1 MLKYIQFFQILN
13 IFYAILKIPNYID
26 IVMNSNIIEQFTLLL
41 KQIEAEY
48 LNAQVENNPKEI
60 SAHKFR
66 LQSNKRILGIIKNI
80 DFEIT
85 DPSDLNGI
93 QGIGDGTKR
102 RIAEILETGKL
113 SELKNK
119 YDKKKQEKINSIQEL
134 ERVIGIG
141 SSTAKKLITKYGIT
155 SVKELK
161 KAIKNGEVEVSNA
174 ILLGLKYYGIVEGNI
189 PRKEIDQV
197 EKYLEKQAENI
208 NEDLEIMICGSYR
221 RGKATSGDIDI
232 LIYHPGMKTTK
243 EMLNP
248 EKYNLKPYFEIFI
261 SNLTKNGFLLDHMTD
276 GSNKKYMGFC
286 KYKSNPVRRIDVR
299 FIPYESLPSAM
310 LYFTGPYELNTIMR
324 SSAKKRKMILNEYGL
339 YKVDANEIKTPVKI
353 KSEADIFNALGMD
366 YLTPQ
371 ERETF
376 NTGKINKSK

>member
-1 MLKYIQFFQILN
+1 
-13 IFYAILKIPNYID
+13 
-26 IVMNSNIIEQFTLLL
+26 MNSNIIEQFTMLV
-41 KQIEAEY
+41 KQNEAEY

-60 SAHKFR
+60 SANRFR
-66 LQSNKRILGIIKNI
+66 LKSNKAILGIIKRI

-85 DPSDLNGI
+85 DPSDVNGI
-93 QGIGDGTKR
+93 KGIGESTKR

-161 KAIKNGEVEVSNA
+161 KAIKSGEIEVSNA

-197 EKYLEKQAENI
+197 DKYLQKQAEKI

-221 RGKATSGDIDI
+221 RGKATSGDIDV
-232 LIYHPGMKTTK
+232 LIYHPAMKTTK

-248 EKYNLKPYFEIFI
+248 EKYNLEPYFEIFI

-286 KYKSNPVRRIDVR
+286 KYKTNPVRRIDVR

-339 YKVDANEIKTPVKI
+339 YKVDANELKTPVKI

-371 ERETF
+371 ERETY